1 MSQGLRKAAQIIG
14 VVVAIAA
21 AIPTGGGSTLL
32 AGALGV
38 GAGTASAIAAGV
50 GLATGVASALSSQR
64 PPPGIGAAVTFV
76 REPSEFFT

>member
-38 GAGTASAIAAGV
+38 GVGTASAIAAGV
-50 GLATGVASALSSQR
+50 GLASTFVSALPSQR
-64 PPPGIGAAVTFV
+64 PPPGVGGSITVSRDT
-76 REPSEFFT
+76 SEFFT

>member
-1 MSQGLRKAAQIIG
+1 MSRGLAKAAQIVG

-50 GLATGVASALSSQR
+50 GLATSALSALTACR
-64 PPPGIGAAVTFV
+64 PPGGGGNAPTFTPAHL
-76 REPSEFFT
+76 ECPI